1 MLRRNSGLALNSLRR
16 IKAWACLCYTSNFKL
31 LLVGGRNFPSY
42 YSWDV
47 LFVPEGLGESLVSI
61 PILLFQDTVVGL

>member
-1 MLRRNSGLALNSLRR
+1 MLRRNSGLVLNSLRR

-31 LLVGGRNFPSY
+31 LLFRGRNFPSY

-61 PILLFQDTVVGL
+61 PIPLFQDTVVGL